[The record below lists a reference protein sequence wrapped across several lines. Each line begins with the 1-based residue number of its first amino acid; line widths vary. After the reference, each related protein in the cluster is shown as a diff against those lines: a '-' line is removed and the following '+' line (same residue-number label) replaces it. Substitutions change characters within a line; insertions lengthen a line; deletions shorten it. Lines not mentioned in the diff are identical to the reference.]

1 MTLYAD
7 SFTADQQRRI
17 LVGISRNSQLLNS
30 KSVSAVINKLRETK
44 VLSPDE
50 FERTLEEHGLQ
61 VPQVFMHD
69 PGEPAF

>member
-1 MTLYAD
+1 MTLHAY

-17 LVGISRNSQLLNS
+17 LAGISGNSQLLNS
-30 KSVSAVINKLRETK
+30 NSVSAVVDKLREAK

-61 VPQVFMHD
+61 VFMHN